1 MKVAI
6 TSQGAD
12 EDALIDSRFG
22 RCAYFVI
29 YDTESGESQFLENPN
44 LNSEQGAGPASVGFI
59 ANYGVSKVI
68 SGEFGVKIKGMLD
81 DLNIQM
87 IIMKE
92 AMIISEII
100 NLIDSNR

>member
-12 EDALIDSRFG
+12 NSALIDSRFG

-29 YDTESGESQFLENPN
+29 YDTESRETQFLENPN
-44 LNSEQGAGPASVGFI
+44 QNSEQGAGPASVGFI
-59 ANYGVSKVI
+59 ANYGVNKAV

-81 DLNIQM
+81 DLGIQM

-92 AMIISEII
+92 AKSIADIIELLTSK
-100 NLIDSNR
+100 

>member
-12 EDALIDSRFG
+12 ANALVDARFG

-29 YDTESGESQFLENPN
+29 YDTESGETKFLENPN

-59 ANYGVSKVI
+59 ANFGVSKAV

-81 DLNIQM
+81 DLGIQM

-92 AMIISEII
+92 AKTVAEII
-100 NLIDSNR
+100 ELLNSNK